1 MENKGLSKL
10 SYLLMFFLVL
20 IAVGKDV
27 KTIFKKTI
35 EITINNIYILFFVM
49 NSKELLLRNTEEIVT
64 SKELEK
70 VLKKDKK
77 RAYIGFEPSG
87 TVHLG
92 WKICTNKIKDFL
104 ECGFDFTVLLADWH
118 AYINDKLDGDLE
130 KIKLCGRYMED
141 CFKALGVDT
150 DKLSFVYASEYV
162 DDPKYWELVLRV
174 SKATSVKRVKR
185 AMDIMGRKEDDAE
198 KDLSKLFYPAMQV
211 SDIFYLNLD
220 VAYGGMDQRH
230 AHMLAR
236 DVSKKLNRKPSVAI
250 HTPLLTGLQAGG
262 RMDPTKVKMSKSNP
276 DSMISIHDSK
286 EEVNRKIKKAYC
298 PEKKVEGNPILEMCK
313 YIIFPELD
321 DIFLIDRPE
330 KFGGN
335 LEFETYEQLEKSYT
349 KDLHPLDLKNATAKY
364 INQILKPV
372 RKYFDNNQEIIKKM
386 KEKEIIS

>member
-1 MENKGLSKL
+1 MNDE
-10 SYLLMFFLVL
+10 V
-20 IAVGKDV
+20 
-27 KTIFKKTI
+27 
-35 EITINNIYILFFVM
+35 ILT
-49 NSKELLLRNTEEIVT
+49 KNTEEIVT
-64 SKELEK
+64 PSELKK
-70 VLKKDKK
+70 VLTQNKK

-104 ECGFDFTVLLADWH
+104 KSGFDFTVLLADWH
-118 AYINDKLDGDLE
+118 AYINDKLDGDLD
-130 KIKLCGRYMED
+130 KIKLCGKYMEH
-141 CFKALGVDT
+141 CFKALGVDI
-150 DKLSFVYASEYV
+150 DKLSIVYASEYV

-185 AMDIMGRKEDDAE
+185 AMNIMGRKEDEAE

-236 DVSKKLNRKPSVAI
+236 DVSKKLNLKPPVAV

-262 RMDPTKVKMSKSNP
+262 RMDPTEVKMSKSKP
-276 DSMISIHDSK
+276 DSMISIHDSE

-298 PEKKVEGNPILEMCK
+298 PEKQVEGNPILEICK

-321 DIFLIDRPE
+321 DKFLIKRPE

-335 LEFETYEQLEKSYT
+335 LEFLSYKDLENSYI
-349 KDLHPLDLKNATAKY
+349 KDLHPLDLKTATANH
-364 INQILKPV
+364 INKMLEPV
-372 RKYFDNNQEIIKKM
+372 RKYFDKNQDIIKKM
-386 KEKEIIS
+386 EEKKIINR